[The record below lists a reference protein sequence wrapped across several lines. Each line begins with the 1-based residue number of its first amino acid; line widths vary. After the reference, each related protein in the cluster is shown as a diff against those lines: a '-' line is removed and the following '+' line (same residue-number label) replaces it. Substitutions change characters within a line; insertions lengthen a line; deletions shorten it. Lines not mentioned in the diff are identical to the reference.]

1 MTPVQDY
8 SGYRTMIDR
17 VLSALVQAWITTMIA
32 ITLFVTTVALSRIWD
47 NTIYLMA
54 LRKALARDL

>member
-1 MTPVQDY
+1 MTPVHDY
-8 SGYRTMIDR
+8 SGYRTMIER

-47 NTIYLMA
+47 DTIYLMA

>member
-47 NTIYLMA
+47 NTIYLMG
-54 LRKALARDL
+54 LRKALARDS